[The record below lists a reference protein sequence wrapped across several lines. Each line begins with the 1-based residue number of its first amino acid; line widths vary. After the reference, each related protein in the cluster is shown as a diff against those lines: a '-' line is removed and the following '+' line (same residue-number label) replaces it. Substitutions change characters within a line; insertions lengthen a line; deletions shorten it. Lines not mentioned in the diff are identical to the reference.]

1 MSMSYKTAWT
11 GTLMLLSRWC
21 VPVVISFVAARGAAV
36 DALAP
41 VSILFAFVTNPVNGG
56 MSHV

>member
-21 VPVVISFVAARGAAV
+21 VPVVISFVAAGGAAV

-41 VSILFAFVTNPVNGG
+41 VSILFALTRIVETVILQ
-56 MSHV
+56 